1 MQRAR
6 QNPSFGTAAEPL
18 RYLAM
23 VVCLA
28 AVYDIAARF
37 GLSWATVHENIT
49 VIWPPSGI
57 VLAVFLR
64 FGMRFWPGAFAGSLL
79 ANLATSVGFTT
90 AAGIAAGDTLEGL
103 VAAALLSW
111 TGFDRRL
118 ARLPDMLRLV
128 VLGGLASPIVAA
140 GIGATMLCLAG
151 GAAWTNFGP
160 MWTAWWLGDGLSII
174 VLTPFLLTWSDARPA
189 SLSWRAGGEAIA
201 IGAVI
206 VAASAYAFGGLGGGP
221 AHPAVAYAAFP
232 AVLFAAVRF
241 GPRGATASVLLAT
254 ALAIWAVTVRS
265 GTATTAA
272 SPDALT
278 TLQVFAASLAV
289 SALALAAALAEREQA
304 LAALRRS
311 EAQTAKTRTLLAD
324 AVDSLRDHFLLY
336 DADDR
341 LVLVNKAARDWNPAF
356 ADVTRPGTHIADV
369 ARAAVKT
376 WHLNHPDIDVEAYVQ
391 KRLAEHRN
399 FDAVFEQKFGDRW
412 LRIREFPTSD
422 GGVVVVRMDI
432 TQQKEQEAALTETR
446 NQLVSSIEALSDAF
460 ALYDAEDRLV
470 LCNSK
475 YKEVY
480 AISADLF
487 VPGARFEDIIREGAR
502 RGQYAGADGRVDE
515 FVAERMAAHR
525 DPTGTIEQRL
535 ADGRWL
541 RVAERRMPS
550 GHTVGIRTD
559 ITELKTA
566 IAALQQSE
574 AKASKAHALLVDALE
589 SIDDGFLLWDANDRL
604 VLFNNAIRR
613 MIPDQADFLAPG
625 ISFAELVE
633 RRVRAGHV
641 VEAIGREDEF
651 LRERVARHQGAPAD
665 AIEQT
670 LDSGVWV
677 RIRERRTG
685 EGGMAV
691 VLTDITK
698 LKQREAELIGARS
711 EAISANRTKS
721 EFLAMMSHELRTPL
735 NVVIGFAEIL
745 KSQGSMLMPN
755 KVVDYA
761 GDIYE
766 AGRYLLALLNDVL
779 DLSKAEAGK
788 MELQIGP
795 VSVGD
800 IVDRALRMIRER
812 ATQRQIALTAEIEPG
827 LPMLEADERKLMQ
840 ILLNLLSNAVKF
852 TPEGGRVTVTAGCE
866 GDERLAITVID
877 TGIGIAPENIEK
889 ALTAF
894 GQVNNLM
901 TRDQAGTGL
910 GLPLAKR
917 LAELHGGSLELQSK
931 VGAGT
936 TVTLRFPVR
945 PARSA
950 AVA

>member
-6 QNPSFGTAAEPL
+6 TTPSPGTAEQPL
-18 RYLAM
+18 GYLAM
-23 VVCLA
+23 VVCLG

-49 VIWPPSGI
+49 VIWPPSGL

-64 FGMRFWPGAFAGSLL
+64 FGMRFWPGVFAGSLL
-79 ANLATSVGFTT
+79 ANLATSVGFAA

-103 VAAALLSW
+103 AAAALLGW

-118 ARLPDMLRLV
+118 GRLPDMLRLV
-128 VLGGLASPIVAA
+128 MLGGLASPVVAA
-140 GIGATMLCLAG
+140 GIGATVLCLAG
-151 GAAWTNFGP
+151 APWANFGP

-174 VLTPFLLTWSDARPA
+174 VITPFLLTWTDAR
-189 SLSWRAGGEAIA
+189 STRLSWRSGGEAIV

-206 VAASAYAFGGLGGGP
+206 VAASAYAFGGSGSVP

-232 AVLFAAVRF
+232 AVLFATVRF
-241 GPRGATASVLLAT
+241 GTRGATASVLLAT
-254 ALAIWAVTVRS
+254 GVGVWAITARS
-265 GTATTAA
+265 GTVAAA

-304 LAALRRS
+304 LGALRRS
-311 EAQTAKTRTLLAD
+311 EAQTARTRTLLAD
-324 AVDSLRDHFLLY
+324 ALDSLRDHFLLY

-341 LVLVNKAARDWNPAF
+341 LVMVNKAAREWNPAF
-356 ADVTRPGTHIADV
+356 AAVTTPGTHIADV
-369 ARAAVKT
+369 ARAAIQT

-391 KRLAEHRN
+391 RRLAEHRN
-399 FDAVFEQKFGDRW
+399 FDAVYEQKFGDRW

-432 TQQKEQEAALTETR
+432 TQQKEQEAALTEAR

-460 ALYDAEDRLV
+460 ALYDAQDRLV

-480 AISADLF
+480 AISADLL
-487 VPGARFEDIIREGAR
+487 VPGARFEDIIRDGAR
-502 RGQYAGADGRVDE
+502 RGQYADAAGRIDA

-525 DPTGTIEQRL
+525 NPTGTIEQQL

-559 ITELKTA
+559 ITELKMA

-604 VLFNNAIRR
+604 VLSNNAINR
-613 MIPDQADFLAPG
+613 MFPDQAGLLVPG
-625 ISFAELVE
+625 ITFSELIE
-633 RRVRAGHV
+633 RRVRAGHIV
-641 VEAIGREDEF
+641 DAIGHEDDF
-651 LRERVARHQGAPAD
+651 IRARVARHRTPFE

-670 LDSGVWV
+670 LDSGAWI

-698 LKQREAELIGARS
+698 LKEREAELIGARS
-711 EAISANRTKS
+711 EAVNANRAKS

-745 KSQGSMLMPN
+745 RSQGKGLAAN

-788 MELQIGP
+788 MELQVGP
-795 VSVGD
+795 VSLKD
-800 IVDRALRMIRER
+800 IIDRALRMIRER
-812 ATQRQIALTAEIEPG
+812 ATQRQIALTAHVEPG
-827 LPMLEADERKLMQ
+827 LPTLEADERKLMQ

-852 TPEGGRVTVTAGCE
+852 TPEGGRVTVTAAGA
-866 GDERLAITVID
+866 GDDRVAIAVID

-917 LAELHGGSLELQSK
+917 LAELHGGSLELHSK

>member
-6 QNPSFGTAAEPL
+6 QNLPFGTAAQPL

-23 VVCLA
+23 VVCLG
-28 AVYDIAARF
+28 AVYDAAARF

-64 FGMRFWPGAFAGSLL
+64 FGVRFWPGAFAGSLL
-79 ANLATSVGFTT
+79 ANLATNVGFVT

-103 VAAALLSW
+103 AAAAVLGW

-128 VLGGLASPIVAA
+128 VLGGAASPVIAA
-140 GIGATMLCLAG
+140 SIGAALLCLDGA
-151 GAAWTNFGP
+151 AAWTNFGP

-174 VLTPFLLTWSDARPA
+174 VLTPFLLTWCERRPA
-189 SLSWRAGGEAIA
+189 PLSWHTALETIA

-206 VAASAYAFGGLGGGP
+206 VAASAYAFGGSGGQPG
-221 AHPAVAYAAFP
+221 HPAVAYAAFP

-241 GPRGATASVLLAT
+241 GARGATASVLLAT

-265 GTATTAA
+265 GTMTPA
-272 SPDALT
+272 SPDALA

-304 LAALRRS
+304 LTALRRS
-311 EAQTAKTRTLLAD
+311 EVQTAETRTLLAD

-356 ADVTRPGTHIADV
+356 AAVTTPGAHISDV

-391 KRLAEHRN
+391 KRLAEHRK

-412 LRIREFPTSD
+412 LRIREFPTSG
-422 GGVVVVRMDI
+422 GGVVVVRMDV
-432 TQQKEQEAALTETR
+432 TREKEQEAALTAAR
-446 NQLVSSIEALSDAF
+446 NQLVNSIEALSDGF

-475 YKEVY
+475 YREVY

-487 VPGARFEDIIREGAR
+487 VPGTPFETIVREGAR
-502 RGQYAGADGRVDE
+502 RGQYAGATDRIDD
-515 FVAERMAAHR
+515 FVAKRMAAHR
-525 DPTGTIEQRL
+525 DPTAVIEQHL

-541 RVAERRMPS
+541 RVAERRTPD
-550 GHTVGIRTD
+550 GQIVGIRTD
-559 ITELKTA
+559 ITELKKA
-566 IAALQQSE
+566 IAALQESE
-574 AKASKAHALLVDALE
+574 ANASKAHALLVDALE
-589 SIDDGFLLWDANDRL
+589 SIDDGFLLWDSEDRL
-604 VLFNNAIRR
+604 VLFNNAIKR
-613 MIPDQADFLAPG
+613 MIPDQAGFLAPG
-625 ISFAELVE
+625 IRFAELIE
-633 RRVRAGHV
+633 RRARAGQIP
-641 VEAIGREDEF
+641 EAIGREDEF
-651 LRERVARHQGAPAD
+651 IRERIARHQGAPAD
-665 AIEQT
+665 AIE
-670 LDSGVWV
+670 LHLGDGVWV

-685 EGGMAV
+685 EAGMAV

-711 EAISANRTKS
+711 DAVSANRAKS

-745 KSQGSMLMPN
+745 KSQGSMLTPN

-800 IVDRALRMIRER
+800 IIDRSLRMIRER
-812 ATQRQIALTAEIEPG
+812 ATQRQISLIEKVEPG

-852 TPEGGRVTVTAGCE
+852 TPEGGQVAVTAARE
-866 GDERLAITVID
+866 SDDRVMVAVID

-917 LAELHGGSLELQSK
+917 LAELHGGSLELQST

-936 TVTLRFPVR
+936 KVTLRFPVR
-945 PARSA
+945 PAKSA

>member
-1 MQRAR
+1 
-6 QNPSFGTAAEPL
+6 
-18 RYLAM
+18 M

-28 AVYDIAARF
+28 AVYDVAARF
-37 GLSWATVHENIT
+37 GLSWATVHQNIT
-49 VIWPPSGI
+49 AIWPPSGV

-64 FGMRFWPGAFAGSLL
+64 FGMRLWPGACAGSLL
-79 ANLATSVGFTT
+79 ANLATGAGFAT
-90 AAGIAAGDTLEGL
+90 AAGIAVGDTLEGL

-111 TGFDRRL
+111 ASFDQRMM
-118 ARLPDMLRLV
+118 RLPDVLRLIV
-128 VLGGLASPIVAA
+128 IGGLAAPAVAA
-140 GIGATMLCLAG
+140 TIGAAQLCLAG
-151 GAAWTNFGP
+151 LASWSNFGP

-174 VLTPFLLTWSDARPA
+174 VLTPFMLAWTEAPAARP
-189 SLSWRAGGEAIA
+189 SWRGVIETAA

-206 VAASAYAFGGLGGGP
+206 IAASAYAFGGFGGEP
-221 AHPAVAYAAFP
+221 ALPAVAYAAFP

-241 GPRGATASVLLAT
+241 GARGATASVLLAT
-254 ALAIWAVTVRS
+254 ALAIWAATARS
-265 GTATTAA
+265 GTAAPA
-272 SPDALT
+272 SPDSLA
-278 TLQVFAASLAV
+278 TLQVFAGSLAV
-289 SALALAAALAEREQA
+289 SALALAAALAERETA

-311 EAQTAKTRTLLAD
+311 ETQAAKTRTLLAD

-341 LVLVNKAARDWNPAF
+341 LVLVNKAAREWNPAF
-356 ADVTRPGTHIADV
+356 AAATKPGTHISEV
-369 ARAAVKT
+369 ARTAVKT
-376 WHLNHPDIDVEAYVQ
+376 WHLNHPNIDVETYVRE
-391 KRLAEHRN
+391 RLAQHRN

-432 TQQKEQEAALTETR
+432 TRQKEQETALTETR
-446 NQLVSSIEALSDAF
+446 NQLINSIEALSDGF
-460 ALYDAEDRLV
+460 ALYDAQDRLV

-487 VPGARFEDIIREGAR
+487 VPGTPFETIVREGAR
-502 RGQYAGADGRVDE
+502 RGQYVGAIGRIDD
-515 FVAERMAAHR
+515 FVAKRMAAHR
-525 DPTGTIEQRL
+525 NPTGVIEQQL

-541 RVAERRMPS
+541 RVAERRTPD
-550 GHTVGIRTD
+550 GQIVGIRTD
-559 ITELKTA
+559 ITELKNA
-566 IAALQQSE
+566 IAALQESE
-574 AKASKAHALLVDALE
+574 AEASKAHALLVDALE

-604 VLFNNAIRR
+604 VLFNDAIKR
-613 MIPDQADFLAPG
+613 MIPDQADFLVPG
-625 ISFAELVE
+625 ISFAELIE
-633 RRVRAGHV
+633 RRVRSGHI
-641 VEAIGREDEF
+641 VEAIGREDDF
-651 LRERVARHQGAPAD
+651 IRERIARHRGAPAD

-670 LDSGVWV
+670 LDNGVWV

-685 EGGMAV
+685 EAGMAV

-698 LKQREAELIGARS
+698 LKQREGELIAARS
-711 EAISANRTKS
+711 DAISASRTKS

-745 KSQGSMLMPN
+745 KSQGNMLTPT

-795 VSVGD
+795 VDVLD
-800 IVDRALRMIRER
+800 VIDRSLRMIRER
-812 ATQRQIALTAEIEPG
+812 ALQRRITLDAQLESD
-827 LPMLEADERKLMQ
+827 LPTLAADERKLMQ

-852 TPEGGRVTVTAGCE
+852 TPEGGRVTVTAARE
-866 GDERLAITVID
+866 GDDRLAIAVID

-910 GLPLAKR
+910 GLPLARR
-917 LAELHGGSLELQSK
+917 LTELHGGTLDLQSK
-931 VGAGT
+931 VNIGT
-936 TVTLRFPVR
+936 TVTLRFPVQR
-945 PARSA
+945 SKSA